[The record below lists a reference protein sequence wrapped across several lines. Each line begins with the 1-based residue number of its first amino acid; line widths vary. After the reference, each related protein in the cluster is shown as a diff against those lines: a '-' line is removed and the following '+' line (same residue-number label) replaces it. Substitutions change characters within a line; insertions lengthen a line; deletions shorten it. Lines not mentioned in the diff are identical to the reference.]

1 MARGMGGSSRLRAG
15 LPDTPTPRPGLIS
28 SAAMPRRWPMARA
41 MRCRGCALPLPRA
54 GRPETRPK
62 VPSKTR
68 PFAQALSAGWTARS
82 RSLIAFSRQASA
94 RGPLAHPGR
103 GVDLH
108 VLGDDGHQFA
118 LQRGQVVRLAG
129 VAAVAFVRQDD
140 LQALLGDAGGLF

>member
-82 RSLIAFSRQASA
+82 RSLIAFSRQAPALALSA
-94 RGPLAHPGR
+94 HRVRQFGLDLPHFQVVLALQMHRPVFG
-103 GVDLH
+103 GDLH
-108 VLGDDGHQFA
+108 VLGD
-118 LQRGQVVRLAG
+118 RSEER
-129 VAAVAFVRQDD
+129 
-140 LQALLGDAGGLF
+140 